1 MKTADASSDLIGNK
15 IADAVAKSY
24 AVAQLYNEDKIIG
37 MVLRSNPEIALQ
49 RDEKPIAIPRE
60 RYISLEKRQ

>member
-1 MKTADASSDLIGNK
+1 MKTADASGDLIGNK

-24 AVAQLYNEDKIIG
+24 AVAPLYNEDKIIG

-49 RDEKPIAIPRE
+49 RDEKPIATPRE
-60 RYISLEKRQ
+60 RYVSLEKRQ